1 MLLKKQGA
9 DAPRSPAEET
19 RIMIRRPAV
28 TLMEVLV
35 TMFIMAIGMLA
46 LLALFPLGAVSM
58 AQALKDD
65 RCASAASMAEQFA
78 IAMNVRHD
86 PSVSALFKSLDK
98 SLPATYPGTTLP
110 YNGPSFPLYVDPYY
124 ASTFNQVGTSPPYI
138 ARTTVSY
145 ATTPQLMDRWFTL
158 PNDITFTNGGVPDV
172 SGGQVERGREYSWA
186 YLLQRPQ
193 ANNHDAVNLTV
204 VVYHKRATA
213 VPEPEQT
220 YSASGTQYGNGL
232 VLQWNPATQSPNLKR
247 GIWLLDTTPTSAGL
261 ARAAFYRVVNI
272 SDSISGQA
280 ALDVQPNL
288 ANNVSQVVLM
298 SDVAEVFQKGTS
310 WRP

>member
-1 MLLKKQGA
+1 
-9 DAPRSPAEET
+9 
-19 RIMIRRPAV
+19 MIRRPAV

-86 PSVSALFKSLDK
+86 PNVTAKF
-98 SLPATYPGTTLP
+98 TPGTSP
-110 YNGPSFPLYVDPYY
+110 NVPSNPVYVDPYGVV
-124 ASTFNQVGTSPPYI
+124 NNLPQLGTSAPQIP
-138 ARTTVSY
+138 RTLVSY
-145 ATTPQLMDRWFTL
+145 VIPPTPNPNNLNVTQMADRWFTL
-158 PNDITFTNGGVPDV
+158 PNDITFTTGGFPDTGIPLG
-172 SGGQVERGREYSWA
+172 STHVERGREYSWA

-204 VVYHKRATA
+204 VVYHKRSTA
-213 VPEPEQT
+213 VPEQEQT
-220 YSASGTQYGNGL
+220 YTASGSQYGSGL

-247 GIWLLDTTPTSAGL
+247 GIWLLDTTPTVSNPL
-261 ARAAFYRVVNI
+261 IPRAMFYRVVNV
-272 SDSISGQA
+272 SDSTSGYA
-280 ALDVQPNL
+280 SLDVQPNL
-288 ANNVSQVVLM
+288 ANAVTQVVLM

-310 WRP
+310 WQP